1 MKKIGSSIP
10 TVIQNLEVIKNGN
23 KSKKKNEPL
32 PSVVVFQHN
41 HLIEARYSLTLQ
53 EKKIILWLTSQ
64 IQSDDKD
71 FKKHTLTVKDF
82 MNLLGLTGN
91 ANYKELQKI
100 TLGLMKKVLVI
111 KEPDKK
117 VVTQVSWL
125 NSARYEEGEGFIRL
139 SFAPEMHPFLLNLKK
154 TFTVI
159 SLSDLMQFKSIHA
172 IRIYELL
179 KQYQDI
185 GERTL
190 TIKEIKE
197 CCGATDRLKT
207 YPNFE
212 KKILLIAQREINEK
226 SDIYFEF
233 ERQKHV
239 RKIVAIRF
247 IISKN
252 KDYELRNN
260 PINQLQ
266 EEKRKP
272 AVVHTLKE
280 FGLSTR
286 IINQVLKENTE
297 QVIQDAINAVELQLS
312 RGNVKNSKAM
322 LMIAIKE
329 KWHPERYKTNQK
341 TVKTTNV
348 YSKPKPQPKLR
359 KKKTN
364 DSGQLSFDDVKQE
377 AKPIKGIFA
386 SLLSKISPKK

>member
-1 MKKIGSSIP
+1 MKRIGSSIP
-10 TVIQNLEVIKNGN
+10 TIIQNLKVIKNG
-23 KSKKKNEPL
+23 KKPEKRKELL

-41 HLIEARYSLTLQ
+41 NLIEARYSLTLQ

-64 IQSDDKD
+64 IQTDDKD

-82 MNLLGLTGN
+82 MNLIGLTGN

-125 NSARYEEGEGFIRL
+125 NSARYEEGEGFISL

-159 SLSDLMQFKSIHA
+159 NLSDLMQFKSIHA

-185 GERTL
+185 GERIL
-190 TIKEIKE
+190 TIEKIKE
-197 CCGATDRLKT
+197 CCGVVDRLKT

-226 SDIYFEF
+226 SDIKFEF
-233 ERQKHV
+233 EREKHV
-239 RKIVAIRF
+239 RKIVAIKF

-260 PINQLQ
+260 PIDQTQ
-266 EEKRKP
+266 YEVKRKP
-272 AVVHTLKE
+272 AVILTLKE

-286 IINQVLKENTE
+286 IVNQVLKENTE
-297 QVIQDAINAVELQLS
+297 QVIRDAINAVELQVS
-312 RGNVKNSKAM
+312 RGHARNSKAM
-322 LMIAIKE
+322 LMRAIKE
-329 KWHPERYKTNQK
+329 KWHSERYKPTQK
-341 TVKTTNV
+341 TGKTTNI
-348 YSKPKPQPKLR
+348 YSKPEPQSKLR

-364 DSGQLSFDDVKQE
+364 DSGQLSFDNVKQE
-377 AKPIKGIFA
+377 AKPKGMLA
-386 SLLSKISPKK
+386 SLFSKISLKK